1 MRSKRKQKDSQLRDL
16 KEFELEPLMKF
27 NEMSVSEA
35 DKILK
40 RSNINLSE
48 KEISDVLAL
57 LHTLVKMTL
66 KELISAK
73 N

>member
-1 MRSKRKQKDSQLRDL
+1 MKK
-16 KEFELEPLMKF
+16 FELEPLMKF

-40 RSNINLSE
+40 RSNINMSE

>member
-1 MRSKRKQKDSQLRDL
+1 M

-40 RSNINLSE
+40 RSNINMSE

>member
-16 KEFELEPLMKF
+16 KEFELEPIMKF
-27 NEMSVSEA
+27 QEMSVDEA

-40 RSNINLSE
+40 KSNINISE
-48 KEISDVLAL
+48 KEISDLLVL

-66 KELISAK
+66 KEFISAK

>member
-40 RSNINLSE
+40 RSNINMSE

>member
-16 KEFELEPLMKF
+16 KKFELEPLMKF

-40 RSNINLSE
+40 RSNINMSE

>member
-16 KEFELEPLMKF
+16 KEFELEPLMMF

-40 RSNINLSE
+40 RSNINMSE

>member
-1 MRSKRKQKDSQLRDL
+1 L

-40 RSNINLSE
+40 RSNINMSE

-66 KELISAK
+66 KEFISAK

>member
-1 MRSKRKQKDSQLRDL
+1 MRSKRKQKDSQLKDL
-16 KEFELEPLMKF
+16 KKFELEPLMKF

-40 RSNINLSE
+40 RSNINMSE

>member
-1 MRSKRKQKDSQLRDL
+1 MRSKRKQKDSQPRDL

>member
-1 MRSKRKQKDSQLRDL
+1 MHSKRKQKDSQPRDL
-16 KEFELEPLMKF
+16 KEFELEPIMKF
-27 NEMSVSEA
+27 NEMSVIEA

-40 RSNINLSE
+40 KSNINMSE

-66 KELISAK
+66 KEFISAK

>member
-40 RSNINLSE
+40 RSNINMSE

-66 KELISAK
+66 KEFISAK